1 MKKENTEK
9 KVNMKKVGLIAAATA
24 GVTGTA
30 VLGVLLYLKTKD
42 CNELKQ
48 LSERLHLDLDIYKEA
63 WEGISLKCKEQEET
77 AELVRTVVGGPLID
91 RLIKNEEIKLSR
103 IDTKIANLLS
113 KNVDDNIKKVLEVK
127 ENDKANIIETIAD
140 FKKVKDALKRD

>member
-1 MKKENTEK
+1 MKKETTK
-9 KVNMKKVGLIAAATA
+9 KEVNMKKVGLIVAATA
-24 GVTGTA
+24 GITGT
-30 VLGVLLYLKTKD
+30 VGLGVLLYLKTKD
-42 CNELKQ
+42 CNEHKQ
-48 LSERLHLDLDIYKEA
+48 LSERLRLDLDIYKEA
-63 WEGISLKCKEQEET
+63 WEGLSLKSKEQEET

-91 RLIKNEEIKLSR
+91 RLIKNEELKLSR

-127 ENDKANIIETIAD
+127 ENDRTNILETIAD

>member
-1 MKKENTEK
+1 MKKETTK
-9 KVNMKKVGLIAAATA
+9 KELNMKKVGVIAAATA
-24 GVTGTA
+24 GITGTA

-48 LSERLHLDLDIYKEA
+48 LNERLHLDLDIYKEA

-91 RLIKNEEIKLSR
+91 RLIKNEELKLSR
-103 IDTKIANLLS
+103 IDTKIANLLT

-127 ENDKANIIETIAD
+127 ENDRTNILETIAD

>member
-1 MKKENTEK
+1 MKKETTEK
-9 KVNMKKVGLIAAATA
+9 EVNMKKVGLIAAATA

-30 VLGVLLYLKTKD
+30 VLGILLYLKTKD

-63 WEGISLKCKEQEET
+63 WEGLSLKSKEQEET

-91 RLIKNEEIKLSR
+91 RLIKNEELKLSR

-127 ENDKANIIETIAD
+127 ENDRTNILETIAD

>member
-1 MKKENTEK
+1 MKKETTK
-9 KVNMKKVGLIAAATA
+9 KEVNMKKVGLIVAATA
-24 GVTGTA
+24 GITGT
-30 VLGVLLYLKTKD
+30 VGLGVLLYLKTKD
-42 CNELKQ
+42 CNELKE
-48 LSERLHLDLDIYKEA
+48 LNGRLLLDLDIYKEA
-63 WEGISLKCKEQEET
+63 WEGLSLKSKEQEET

-91 RLIKNEEIKLSR
+91 RLIKNEELKLSR

-127 ENDKANIIETIAD
+127 ENDRTNILETIAD

>member
-42 CNELKQ
+42 CNELKE
-48 LSERLHLDLDIYKEA
+48 LNDRLFMDIDIYKEA
-63 WEGISLKCKEQEET
+63 WEGLSLKFKEKEET
-77 AELVRTVVGGPLID
+77 AELIRTVVGGPMID
-91 RLIKNEEIKLSR
+91 RLIKNEEIKLSK

-127 ENDKANIIETIAD
+127 ENDRNNIIETIAD

>member
-9 KVNMKKVGLIAAATA
+9 KVSMKKVGLIAAATA

-42 CNELKQ
+42 CNELKEISNR
-48 LSERLHLDLDIYKEA
+48 LSLDLDIYKEA
-63 WEGISLKCKEQEET
+63 WEGLSLKSKEQEET

-91 RLIKNEEIKLSR
+91 RLIKNEELKLSR

-127 ENDKANIIETIAD
+127 ENDRTNILETIAD

>member
-9 KVNMKKVGLIAAATA
+9 KVNMKKVGLITVAAAGA
-24 GVTGTA
+24 TGTA

-42 CNELKQ
+42 CNEIKQ
-48 LSERLHLDLDIYKEA
+48 LSERLHLDLDSYKEA
-63 WEGISLKCKEQEET
+63 WEGLSLKYKEQEET

-91 RLIKNEEIKLSR
+91 RLIKNEELKLSR
-103 IDTKIANLLS
+103 IDTKIANLLT

-127 ENDKANIIETIAD
+127 ENDRTNILETIAD

>member
-1 MKKENTEK
+1 MKKETTEK
-9 KVNMKKVGLIAAATA
+9 EVNMKKVGLIAAATA

-63 WEGISLKCKEQEET
+63 WEGLSLKSKEQEET

-127 ENDKANIIETIAD
+127 ENDRTNILETIAD

>member
-9 KVNMKKVGLIAAATA
+9 KLNMKKVGLITVATA
-24 GVTGTA
+24 GVTGSA

-42 CNELKQ
+42 CNELKKIN
-48 LSERLHLDLDIYKEA
+48 ERLFSDLDIYKEA
-63 WEGISLKCKEQEET
+63 WEGLSLKYKEQEEV

-91 RLIKNEEIKLSR
+91 RLIKNEDIKLSR
-103 IDTKIANLLS
+103 VDIKIANLLS

-127 ENDKANIIETIAD
+127 ENDRANILETIAD

>member
-42 CNELKQ
+42 CNELKEISNR
-48 LSERLHLDLDIYKEA
+48 LSLDLDIYKEA
-63 WEGISLKCKEQEET
+63 WEGLSLKSKEQEET

-91 RLIKNEEIKLSR
+91 RLIKNEELKLSR
-103 IDTKIANLLS
+103 IDTKIANLSL

-127 ENDKANIIETIAD
+127 ENDRTNILETIAD

>member
-1 MKKENTEK
+1 MKKETTK
-9 KVNMKKVGLIAAATA
+9 KEVNMKKVGLIVVTTA
-24 GVTGTA
+24 GIAGT
-30 VLGVLLYLKTKD
+30 VGLGFLLYLKTKD
-42 CNELKQ
+42 CNELKEIN
-48 LSERLHLDLDIYKEA
+48 ERLFLDLEIYKEA
-63 WEGISLKCKEQEET
+63 WEGLSLKCKEQEET

-91 RLIKNEEIKLSR
+91 RLIKNEELKLSR

-127 ENDKANIIETIAD
+127 ENDKTNIIETIAD

>member
-9 KVNMKKVGLIAAATA
+9 KVNMKKVGLITVAAAGATS
-24 GVTGTA
+24 TA

-63 WEGISLKCKEQEET
+63 WEGLSLKCKEQEET
-77 AELVRTVVGGPLID
+77 AELVRTVVGGPMID
-91 RLIKNEEIKLSR
+91 RLIKN
-103 IDTKIANLLS
+103 
-113 KNVDDNIKKVLEVK
+113 
-127 ENDKANIIETIAD
+127 
-140 FKKVKDALKRD
+140 

>member
-9 KVNMKKVGLIAAATA
+9 KVNMKKVGLITVAAAGATS
-24 GVTGTA
+24 TA

>member
-1 MKKENTEK
+1 MEKETIKKE
-9 KVNMKKVGLIAAATA
+9 VNMKKVGLIAAATA

-42 CNELKQ
+42 CNELKE
-48 LSERLHLDLDIYKEA
+48 LNKRLFMDIDIYKEA
-63 WEGISLKCKEQEET
+63 WEGLSLKCKDQEET

-91 RLIKNEEIKLSR
+91 RLIKNEELKLSR
-103 IDTKIANLLS
+103 IDTKIANLLT

-127 ENDKANIIETIAD
+127 ENDRTNILETIAD

>member
-1 MKKENTEK
+1 MKKETTK
-9 KVNMKKVGLIAAATA
+9 KEVNMKKVGLIVAATA
-24 GVTGTA
+24 GITGT
-30 VLGVLLYLKTKD
+30 VGLGVLLYLKTKD
-42 CNELKQ
+42 CNEYKQ
-48 LSERLHLDLDIYKEA
+48 LSERLRLDLDIYKEA
-63 WEGISLKCKEQEET
+63 WEGLSLKCKEQEET

-91 RLIKNEEIKLSR
+91 RLIKNEELKLSR

-127 ENDKANIIETIAD
+127 ENDRTNILETIAD

>member
-9 KVNMKKVGLIAAATA
+9 ELNMKKVGLIAAVTA
-24 GVTGTA
+24 GVTGTT

-48 LSERLHLDLDIYKEA
+48 LNERLHLDLDIYKEA
-63 WEGISLKCKEQEET
+63 WEGLSLKFKEQEET
-77 AELVRTVVGGPLID
+77 AELVRTVVGGPMID
-91 RLIKNEEIKLSR
+91 RLIKNEEIKLSK

-113 KNVDDNIKKVLEVK
+113 KNVDNNIKKVLEVK
-127 ENDKANIIETIAD
+127 ENDRNNIIETIAD

>member
-9 KVNMKKVGLIAAATA
+9 ELNMKKIGLIAAATA

-48 LSERLHLDLDIYKEA
+48 LNERLHLDLDIYKEA
-63 WEGISLKCKEQEET
+63 WEGLSLKFKEQEET
-77 AELVRTVVGGPLID
+77 AELVRTVVGGPMID
-91 RLIKNEEIKLSR
+91 RLIKNEEIKLSK

-113 KNVDDNIKKVLEVK
+113 KNVDNNIKKVLEVK
-127 ENDKANIIETIAD
+127 ENDRNNIIETIAD

>member
-1 MKKENTEK
+1 MKKETTK
-9 KVNMKKVGLIAAATA
+9 KEVNMKKVGLIAAATA

-42 CNELKQ
+42 CNEYKQ
-48 LSERLHLDLDIYKEA
+48 LSERLRLDLDIYKEA
-63 WEGISLKCKEQEET
+63 WEGLSLKSKEQEET

-91 RLIKNEEIKLSR
+91 RLIKNEELKLSR

-127 ENDKANIIETIAD
+127 ENDRTNILETIAD

>member
-1 MKKENTEK
+1 MKKETTK
-9 KVNMKKVGLIAAATA
+9 KEVNMKKVGLIVAAAA
-24 GVTGTA
+24 GITGT
-30 VLGVLLYLKTKD
+30 VGLGVLLYLKTKD
-42 CNELKQ
+42 CNELKE
-48 LSERLHLDLDIYKEA
+48 LNGRLLLDLDIYKEA
-63 WEGISLKCKEQEET
+63 WEGLSLKSKEQEET

-91 RLIKNEEIKLSR
+91 RLIKNEELKLSR

-127 ENDKANIIETIAD
+127 ENDRTNILETIAD

>member
-1 MKKENTEK
+1 MKKETTEK
-9 KVNMKKVGLIAAATA
+9 EVNMKKVGVIAAATA

-63 WEGISLKCKEQEET
+63 WEGLSLKSKEQEDT

-91 RLIKNEEIKLSR
+91 RLIKNEELKLSR

-113 KNVDDNIKKVLEVK
+113 KNVDDNIKKVLEIK
-127 ENDKANIIETIAD
+127 ENDRTNILETIAD

>member
-9 KVNMKKVGLIAAATA
+9 ELNMKKVGLIAAATA

-48 LSERLHLDLDIYKEA
+48 LNERLHLDLDIYKEA
-63 WEGISLKCKEQEET
+63 WEGLSLKFKEQEET
-77 AELVRTVVGGPLID
+77 AELVRTVVGGPMID
-91 RLIKNEEIKLSR
+91 RLIKNEEIKLSK

-127 ENDKANIIETIAD
+127 ENDRNNIIETIAD

>member
-1 MKKENTEK
+1 MKKETTK
-9 KVNMKKVGLIAAATA
+9 KEVNMKKVGLIVAATA

-42 CNELKQ
+42 CNEHKQ
-48 LSERLHLDLDIYKEA
+48 LSERLRLDLDIYKEA
-63 WEGISLKCKEQEET
+63 WEGLSLKSKEQEET

-91 RLIKNEEIKLSR
+91 RLIKNEELKLSR

-127 ENDKANIIETIAD
+127 ENDRTNILETIAD

>member
-1 MKKENTEK
+1 MKKETIK
-9 KVNMKKVGLIAAATA
+9 KEVNMKKVGLIAAATA

-42 CNELKQ
+42 CNELKE
-48 LSERLHLDLDIYKEA
+48 LNKRLFMDIDIYKEA
-63 WEGISLKCKEQEET
+63 WEGLSLKCKEQEET

-91 RLIKNEEIKLSR
+91 RLIKNEEIKLSK

-113 KNVDDNIKKVLEVK
+113 KNVDNNIKKVLEVK
-127 ENDKANIIETIAD
+127 ENDRTNILETIAD

>member
-9 KVNMKKVGLIAAATA
+9 ELNMKKVGLIAAATA

-48 LSERLHLDLDIYKEA
+48 LNERLHLDLDIYKEG
-63 WEGISLKCKEQEET
+63 WEGLSLKFKKQEET
-77 AELVRTVVGGPLID
+77 AELVRTVVGGPMID
-91 RLIKNEEIKLSR
+91 RLIKNEEIKLSK

-113 KNVDDNIKKVLEVK
+113 KNVDNNIKKVLEVK
-127 ENDKANIIETIAD
+127 ENDRNNIIETIAD

>member
-9 KVNMKKVGLIAAATA
+9 KVNMKKVGLITVAAAGATS
-24 GVTGTA
+24 TA

-63 WEGISLKCKEQEET
+63 WEGLSLKIKEQEET

-91 RLIKNEEIKLSR
+91 RLIKNEELKLSR
-103 IDTKIANLLS
+103 IDTKIANLLT

-127 ENDKANIIETIAD
+127 ENDRTNILETIAD
-140 FKKVKDALKRD
+140 FKKVKDVLKRD

>member
-9 KVNMKKVGLIAAATA
+9 ELNMKKVGLIAAATA
-24 GVTGTA
+24 GVTGTT

-48 LSERLHLDLDIYKEA
+48 LNERLHLDLDIYKEA
-63 WEGISLKCKEQEET
+63 WEGLSLKFKEQEET
-77 AELVRTVVGGPLID
+77 AELVRTVVGGPMID
-91 RLIKNEEIKLSR
+91 RLIKNEEIKLSK

-113 KNVDDNIKKVLEVK
+113 KNVDNNIKKVLEVK
-127 ENDKANIIETIAD
+127 ENDRNNIIETIAD

>member
-1 MKKENTEK
+1 MKKETTK
-9 KVNMKKVGLIAAATA
+9 KEVNMKKVGLIVATTA
-24 GVTGTA
+24 GITGT
-30 VLGVLLYLKTKD
+30 VGLGVLLYLKTKD
-42 CNELKQ
+42 CTKLKEMN
-48 LSERLHLDLDIYKEA
+48 ERLFLDLEIYKEA
-63 WEGISLKCKEQEET
+63 WEGLSLKCKEQEET

-91 RLIKNEEIKLSR
+91 RLIKNEELKLSR

-127 ENDKANIIETIAD
+127 ENDRMNIVETIAD

>member
-1 MKKENTEK
+1 MKKETTK
-9 KVNMKKVGLIAAATA
+9 KEVNMKKVGLIAAATA
-24 GVTGTA
+24 GVTGTT
-30 VLGVLLYLKTKD
+30 VLGILLYLKTKD
-42 CNELKQ
+42 CNELKE
-48 LSERLHLDLDIYKEA
+48 LNKRLFMDIDIYKEA
-63 WEGISLKCKEQEET
+63 WEGLSLKCKEQEET

-91 RLIKNEEIKLSR
+91 RLIKNEELKLSR

-127 ENDKANIIETIAD
+127 ENDRTNILETIAD

>member
-1 MKKENTEK
+1 MKKETTK
-9 KVNMKKVGLIAAATA
+9 KEVNMKKVGVIAAATA

-63 WEGISLKCKEQEET
+63 WEGLSLKCEEQEET

-91 RLIKNEEIKLSR
+91 RLIKNEEKVVTRFLNKK
-103 IDTKIANLLS
+103 DKILNNGLDEVS
-113 KNVDDNIKKVLEVK
+113 KKVLEDLDDRIQ
-127 ENDKANIIETIAD
+127 NSIETIAD

>member
-1 MKKENTEK
+1 MKKETTK
-9 KVNMKKVGLIAAATA
+9 KEVNMKKVGLIVATTA
-24 GVTGTA
+24 GIAGT
-30 VLGVLLYLKTKD
+30 VGLGVLLYLKTKD
-42 CNELKQ
+42 CNELKEIN
-48 LSERLHLDLDIYKEA
+48 ERLFLDLEIYKEA
-63 WEGISLKCKEQEET
+63 WEGLSLKCKEQEET

-91 RLIKNEEIKLSR
+91 RLIKNEELKLSR

-127 ENDKANIIETIAD
+127 ENDKTNIIETIAD

>member
-1 MKKENTEK
+1 MKKETTEK
-9 KVNMKKVGLIAAATA
+9 EVNMKKVGLIAAATA

-63 WEGISLKCKEQEET
+63 WEGLSLKSKEQEET

-91 RLIKNEEIKLSR
+91 RLIKNEELKLSR

-127 ENDKANIIETIAD
+127 ENDRTNILETIAD